1 MSLNLPDR
9 MKFGIFLGPFHRV
22 GENPTLAMDRD
33 MELIQWLDYLG
44 YDEAWIGEHHSAGWE
59 TISSPELF
67 IAAAAERTKHIKLGT
82 GVISLPYHHPFMVA
96 NRMVQL
102 DHMTHGRV
110 MLGVGP
116 GALPGDAYMM
126 GIDPTTQR
134 EKMDEAMGIILRL
147 FTEDEPIT
155 YKSDWFELREAML
168 QLKPY
173 QRPYMPLSVASVQ
186 SPAGVAMAGKY
197 GASVLTITVPRDPSA
212 GPSNLKALWEI
223 AETSAAEHGQ
233 TVDRNEWRL
242 AVPCHLAEDREQAL
256 REVKLGAGRYL
267 REYSEGTNGRKAAF
281 DGPLEDVAEFMANNG
296 SWIIGTPDDCIE
308 SLNRL
313 AEQSGGYGGFLVQT
327 IDWAPREK
335 MLHSFELLAR
345 YVMPHFQGS
354 VRSVAASN
362 RWAAERQEL
371 LVSGRVRAIDRAHQ
385 IYADRQGSGENGSI
399 ENGAGQKGA
408 GHESGA
414 EAKEEVPK
422 PPASGNGGDG
432 SGPGRRAAGT
442 TPAGEFELP
451 ILEALFD
458 LGGSGPTEAV
468 LQAVEALIG
477 GFFREGDFQSSE
489 SGKVTWR
496 QSAESA
502 RQALVNFGLVR
513 VNSDGDAWE
522 LTEEGKREAAKA
534 KI

>member
-212 GPSNLKALWEI
+212 GPSNLKGLWEI
-223 AETSAAEHGQ
+223 AENSAAEHGQ
-233 TVDRNEWRL
+233 TVDRHEWRL
-242 AVPCHLAEDREQAL
+242 AVPCYLADDRDQAL
-256 REVKLGAGRYL
+256 EEVKLGAGRYL

-281 DGPLEDVAEFMANNG
+281 DGPLEDVAEFMRDNG

-335 MLHSFELLAR
+335 MLHSFELMAR

-371 LVSGRVRAIDRAHQ
+371 LVSGRVQAIDRAHQ
-385 IYADRQGSGENGSI
+385 VYADRQGAGSQQNGSQQ
-399 ENGAGQKGA
+399 NGTGQ
-408 GHESGA
+408 ESGA

-422 PPASGNGGDG
+422 PVARGNGEAN
-432 SGPGRRAAGT
+432 SSQVRRMAGT
-442 TPAGEFELP
+442 TPEGEFELP
-451 ILEALFD
+451 ILEVLFD
-458 LGGSGPTEAV
+458 LGGKGTSEAV
-468 LQAVEALIG
+468 LQGVETLIG
-477 GFFREGDFQSSE
+477 GFFKEGDIA
-489 SGKVTWR
+489 SGETGGVVWR
-496 QSAESA
+496 QSAEAA
-502 RQALVNFGLVR
+502 RRTLTGFGLVR
-513 VNSDGDAWE
+513 VNADGDAWE